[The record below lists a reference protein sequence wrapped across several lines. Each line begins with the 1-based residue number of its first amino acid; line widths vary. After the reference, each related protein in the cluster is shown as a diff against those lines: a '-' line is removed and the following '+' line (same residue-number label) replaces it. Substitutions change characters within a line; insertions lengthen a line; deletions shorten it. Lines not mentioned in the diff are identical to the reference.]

1 MLSVSDVSLRFGD
14 RPVLDRISFN
24 VNAGDR
30 LGLVGP
36 NGAGKSTLLAIL
48 TRALSPDSGSVS
60 LAPGTT
66 VGHLRQGFADLPG
79 ATLADLL
86 DAPTRGL
93 LTAQRRLESATAT
106 FTDPAADQDVTLA
119 AYDVALAT
127 FEARGGY
134 AALDDLF
141 ALLDGLGVG
150 GVDLTTPVDALS
162 GGQKTRAGLAALLA
176 SRSALLLL
184 DEPTNH
190 LDADALHWLER
201 FVQGYR
207 GAVLVVSHDRAF
219 LDSVITTV
227 LDLDVATHTLTSY
240 AGNYSAYLAAKR
252 AAEEAQADVYA
263 RQQREIARIE
273 QDIRV
278 VASHALATEKST
290 HHFFPRARAKR
301 VARTAKVRER
311 KLERQLA
318 SEEMVDKPERR
329 WGLALD
335 FAERAESGR
344 DVAIVEAADVELGG
358 RRILQDIDLHIRF
371 GERLAL
377 TGPNGS
383 GKSTLVRLLV
393 GELEP
398 SAGHVRLGAGVIP
411 GRYAQEQETVDLNRT
426 VLDQARAAAPLSET
440 EARTFLHGYLFGGDA
455 VHARAGDLSY
465 GERARLA
472 LALLALSGA
481 NFLLLDEPLNHLD
494 LPSRERFEEALTRFG
509 GTLLVVLHDRY
520 AVERLATRVLE
531 LRNGRLTDGR
541 TPRHDSV

>member
-1 MLSVSDVSLRFGD
+1 MLSVSDISIRYGD
-14 RPVLDRISFN
+14 RPVLDRVSFN
-24 VNAGDR
+24 VNPGDR

-48 TRALSPDSGSVS
+48 ARDLRPDGGSAI

-79 ATLADLL
+79 ASLGDLL
-86 DAPTRGL
+86 DGPTRGL
-93 LTAQRRLESATAT
+93 LAAQRQLEAATAV
-106 FTDPAADQDVTLA
+106 FVDPDADQEVALGTYDTALA
-119 AYDVALAT
+119 A

-134 AALDDLF
+134 AAVDELL
-141 ALLDGLGVG
+141 ALLDVLGVG
-150 GVDLTTPVDALS
+150 STNLTTPLEALS

-176 SRSALLLL
+176 SRPDLLLL

-190 LDADALHWLER
+190 LDGDALLWLES
-201 FVQGYR
+201 FVRQYR

-219 LDSVITTV
+219 LDSVVTTV
-227 LDLDVATHTLTSY
+227 LELDDVTHTVTAY
-240 AGNYSAYLAAKR
+240 AGGYSNYLEAKR
-252 AAEEAQADVYA
+252 AEEDARADAYA
-263 RQQREIARIE
+263 RQQREIDRIE
-273 QDIRV
+273 RDIQA
-278 VASHALATEKST
+278 VASHAMATELST
-290 HHFFPRARAKR
+290 HHFFPRVRAKR

-311 KLERQLA
+311 KLEKQLA

-335 FAERAESGR
+335 FGERAESGR

-358 RRILQDIDLHIRF
+358 RRILQDIDLHVRF
-371 GERLAL
+371 GERIAL
-377 TGPNGS
+377 TGPNGG
-383 GKSTLVRLLV
+383 GKSTLVRLLA
-393 GELEP
+393 GDLAP
-398 SAGHVRLGAGVIP
+398 SAGRVRLGAGVVP
-411 GRYAQEQETVDLNRT
+411 GRFAQEQETVDLNRT
-426 VLDQARAAAPLSET
+426 VLDQARAVAPLSET

-509 GTLLVVLHDRY
+509 GTLLIVLHDRY

-531 LRNGRLTDGR
+531 LRDGRLREGR
-541 TPRHDSV
+541 